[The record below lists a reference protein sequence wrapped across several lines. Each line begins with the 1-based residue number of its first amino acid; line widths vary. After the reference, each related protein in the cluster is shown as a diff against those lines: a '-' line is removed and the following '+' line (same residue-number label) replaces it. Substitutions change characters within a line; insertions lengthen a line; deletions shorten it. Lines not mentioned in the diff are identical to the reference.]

1 MKPKKITLL
10 DQRDSPWYGFLGE
23 YFEDSGSVL
32 NYCYETLK
40 MAGHLD
46 QHPPD
51 VLFVRNE
58 ALTLGLA
65 QKLKLL
71 KQSHPDF
78 RIFHLG
84 EIKKQVS
91 GLTFDGIF
99 LEPINISS
107 FQKQMLQ
114 HLPLPPAI
122 RILVI
127 DDEQEVGRMMK
138 DYLEN
143 RVNPS
148 FEIHHED
155 DGRKAL
161 TRLTEENFDV
171 VVLDVKMPE
180 MNGREVYREIKA
192 RGIHVPVI
200 IYFDAIF
207 GDEIVEIYQYG
218 RPAVVEKGSRTSTM
232 PEMVSLIKKM
242 VYFG

>member
-1 MKPKKITLL
+1 MKLKKITLL
-10 DQRDSPWYGFLGE
+10 DQRDSPWYGFLSE
-23 YFEDSGSVL
+23 YFEDSGSEL

-40 MAGHLD
+40 MAAHLD
-46 QHPPD
+46 QNPPD

-58 ALTLGLA
+58 PLTLGLA

-71 KQSHPDF
+71 KQSQRDF
-78 RIFHLG
+78 RLFHLG
-84 EIKKQVS
+84 DVKKPIS
-91 GLTFDGIF
+91 GLTFDAIF
-99 LEPINISS
+99 LEPINIPS
-107 FQKQMLQ
+107 FQKQMVQ
-114 HLPLPPAI
+114 NLPLPQVI
-122 RILVI
+122 KVFVI
-127 DDEQEVGRMMK
+127 DDEPEVGRMMK

-143 RVNPS
+143 RVSPS

-161 TRLTEENFDV
+161 TRLEKEPFDL
-171 VVLDVKMPE
+171 VVLDIKMPE

-192 RGIHVPVI
+192 RGIPVPVI